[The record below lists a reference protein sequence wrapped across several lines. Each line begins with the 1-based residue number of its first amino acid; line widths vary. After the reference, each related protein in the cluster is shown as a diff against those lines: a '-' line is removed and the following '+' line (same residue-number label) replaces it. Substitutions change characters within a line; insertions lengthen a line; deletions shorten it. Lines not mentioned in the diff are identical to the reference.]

1 MLKNENIICISSIDW
16 DFVWQG
22 HQEIMV
28 TFAKNGNRVLFIEN
42 TGVRSPRIGDI
53 SRIRSR
59 IRNWF
64 KGIKGIREQEKNIY
78 VFSPLILPFPYSRF
92 FRWINKYLILSVLRR
107 WMKIMNFTDLVIWTF
122 LPTGFAVDL
131 IESLNKKLVVYYCIA
146 DFEKLV
152 KNPSK
157 IRKSENSLLKKCD
170 LVFVQGEELK
180 RRCEKYNNNVSIFP
194 FGVNIDRFDGLNVS
208 KEKPADIRHIK
219 NKILGYVGGVH
230 KHIDFK
236 LVKFLAM
243 QNPEWTLLFIG
254 PIQTDISEVKRIPNI
269 VFLEKKEHQELAN
282 YINSFDVCLIPYL
295 LSEYTETVYP
305 TKMNEYLALGKAVVA
320 TSLPEVVRF
329 NNNYKDA
336 VHVVKTKEEFC
347 ECIKNLLRSDN
358 SLSKER
364 YIAIARENNWES
376 RIEKMSGLIASKIE
390 ENKIRIETDWKEN
403 LLDFYKTVRRKIFVA
418 IAICSVF
425 YLILFKSYFLWFL
438 ASPLRIDESPKK
450 ADVIVVFGGGVGET
464 GNPGK
469 STIERARYAAELYKK
484 GYADKV
490 IFSSGYT
497 YAYNDA
503 ENMKLFAI
511 SAGVDEGS
519 IILEQKANS
528 AYENTLFTKEIL
540 DKNGWDEILLI
551 SSPYNMRR
559 LELVFNK
566 LTSGIKVIYTPV
578 KHSQFYDRSNGVK
591 LEQIKAIAHE
601 YFGMLYYWFRGYV

>member
-254 PIQTDISEVKRIPNI
+254 PIQTDISEVKSIPNI

-364 YIAIARENNWES
+364 YIAIARENNWGS

>member
-364 YIAIARENNWES
+364 YIAIARENNWGS